1 MGPEDIESLN
11 TMTLEEILSSLNP
24 PLPTSIL
31 GILETFLE
39 VPEGIFF
46 ANNTVGQV
54 MHDWLDI
61 DLSISE
67 DCLHLA
73 VSTPW
78 RPDGATP
85 PADQLLPVMFFV
97 HGGAFYAGTQIRMGA
112 DRLAAWGD
120 VVIVAIS
127 YRVGPLGFM
136 CLDTPEAAGN
146 MGMLDMVVALE
157 WVHEYIR
164 HFGGDPDRITVFGE
178 SAGSASI
185 GHLLL
190 SEATNG
196 LFAQGIGQS
205 GSAIAPWA
213 FDTTPELHARHIAAK
228 VNCTQTDADELVDCM
243 RNVPAKDISVAFGE
257 YREEGRQAG
266 GLGFGGSIP
275 CAQTQGDRKFY
286 NADQS
291 PESILFAGEYE
302 QVGLAI
308 SDEKLF
314 RERPNRRN
322 NWFVLAEFR
331 LFCGTENSRNST
343 RNCGEKCSEFCY
355 HGTKIEANSWN
366 SPLNHSTKEKT
377 TRNSVPWNKS
387 RSKLSEFCSEAVSGE
402 NILFAG
408 AGIFVKLIFFHVISF
423 RSQPQN

>member
-1 MGPEDIESLN
+1 MGPEDIETLN
-11 TMTLEEILSSLNP
+11 TMTLEEILGSLNP

-31 GILETFLE
+31 SLLEDFME

-78 RPDGATP
+78 RPDGAAP

-136 CLDTPEAAGN
+136 CLDTAEAAGN

-157 WVHEYIR
+157 WVHAYIR

-228 VNCTQTDADELVDCM
+228 VNCTQTDVDELVNCM

-257 YREEGRQAG
+257 YRSEGRQAG

-275 CAQTQGDRKFY
+275 CAQTQGARKFY
-286 NADQS
+286 SADQS

-308 SDEKLF
+308 SDKKLF
-314 RERPNRRN
+314 RGRP
-322 NWFVLAEFR
+322 VDGTISLFR
-331 LFCGTENSRNST
+331 LFRGTENSRNSVPN
-343 RNCGEKCSEFCY
+343 RSAEDKMLGILY

-366 SPLNHSTKEKT
+366 SFLNHSTEEKT

-387 RSKLSEFCSEAVSGE
+387 RSKLSEFRSKAASDK

-408 AGIFVKLIFFHVISF
+408 AGFFRKTNLFHVISF
-423 RSQPQN
+423 PSEPQN